1 MSELPPTSDD
11 SSIPADHSWQSA
23 LAEFVSTRVELI
35 RLESQEAAKVA
46 KKRTS
51 LTITLAIIAAVAWLS
66 FIAGIIGLADHY
78 YSSITW
84 WMAALAA
91 AALHAI
97 IAGILISKL
106 KKPAPPLFTVTRSEF
121 QKDRLW
127 MQHLKTPKSND

>member
-1 MSELPPTSDD
+1 MSELPPTPND
-11 SSIPADHSWQSA
+11 SSLPADHSWQSA
-23 LAEFVSTRVELI
+23 LAEFVGTRIELI

-51 LTITLAIIAAVAWLS
+51 LTIALSILATTAWLS

-91 AALHAI
+91 AGIHAHVQLRWFVTDLLLLVKELPISLHDHQHGRACH
-97 IAGILISKL
+97 
-106 KKPAPPLFTVTRSEF
+106 
-121 QKDRLW
+121 RLAR
-127 MQHLKTPKSND
+127 HL

>member
-35 RLESQEAAKVA
+35 RLESQEAAKAA

-78 YSSITW
+78 YTSITW

>member
-1 MSELPPTSDD
+1 MSELPPTPDD
-11 SSIPADHSWQSA
+11 SSLPADHSWQSA

-51 LTITLAIIAAVAWLS
+51 LTITLAIIASTAWLS
-66 FIAGIIGLADHY
+66 FIAGIIGLTDQ

-106 KKPAPPLFTVTRSEF
+106 KQPTPPLFTVTRSEF

>member
-1 MSELPPTSDD
+1 MSELPPTPDD
-11 SSIPADHSWQSA
+11 SSLPADHSWQSA

-46 KKRTS
+46 KKRTC
-51 LTITLAIIAAVAWLS
+51 LTITLAIIASTAWLS
-66 FIAGIIGLADHY
+66 FIAGIIGLTSQ

-106 KKPAPPLFTVTRSEF
+106 KQPTPPLFTVTRSEF

>member
-1 MSELPPTSDD
+1 MSELPPTPDD
-11 SSIPADHSWQSA
+11 SSLPADPSWQSA
-23 LAEFVSTRVELI
+23 LAEFVGTRIELI

-51 LTITLAIIAAVAWLS
+51 LTITLAIIASTAWLS
-66 FIAGIIGLADHY
+66 FIVGIIGLVDHY

-91 AALHAI
+91 AGIHALIAI
-97 IAGILISKL
+97 ILLSKL
-106 KKPAPPLFTVTRSEF
+106 KQPTPPLFTVTRSEF

>member
-1 MSELPPTSDD
+1 MSELPPTPDD
-11 SSIPADHSWQSA
+11 SSLPADHSWQSA

-51 LTITLAIIAAVAWLS
+51 LTITLAIIASTAWLS
-66 FIAGIIGLADHY
+66 FIAGIIGLTSQ

-106 KKPAPPLFTVTRSEF
+106 KQPTPPLFTVTRSEF